1 MIFYG
6 TIVYTCV
13 LEEFNLLILLLSP
26 TFFMLQIYNTLQR
39 KKEPFQPIHPKKVSM
54 YVCGMTVYDY
64 CHIGHAR
71 VMIVFDMVVRWLR
84 ASDYEVN
91 YVRNITDIDDKI
103 IKRAI
108 ENKETIASLTQRFI
122 DAMHE
127 DGDALG
133 VLRPDHE
140 PRATHY
146 IDHMQTMISGLID
159 KQLAYQAGSGDVMY
173 SVRDFPPYGQLSNKT
188 LDDLEEGNRVIIA
201 GDKKDPLDFVLW
213 KSAKEDEPADTRW
226 ASKWGEGRPGW
237 HIECS
242 AMACELLGKNF
253 DIHGGGADLQFP
265 HHENEIAQSEGVHR
279 EFDEEGQ
286 SSDPRF
292 VNYWMH
298 NGHVRV
304 NNEKMAKS
312 LGNFFII
319 RDVLA
324 RYDAEVIRFFIL
336 RAHYRSPV
344 NYSDATL
351 DEAAQGLERLYV
363 ALKDYQPADTDSLFG
378 TAVEQFTDAMNDDF
392 NTPEAIAVLF
402 GLSTEAN
409 KARQQNDMQAYQQL
423 AHTLKHLGGYLGL
436 LKRTT
441 QDYLQSGHLQI
452 DEQAIEAL
460 IQERQ
465 LAKTNKD
472 FASSDRIRKELLEKG
487 IVLED
492 HPQGKTS
499 WRKN

>member
-1 MIFYG
+1 
-6 TIVYTCV
+6 
-13 LEEFNLLILLLSP
+13 
-26 TFFMLQIYNTLQR
+26 MLQIYNTLHRQ
-39 KKEPFQPIHPKKVSM
+39 KEVFQAIQANKVSI
-54 YVCGMTVYDY
+54 YVCGMTVYDQ

-84 ASDYEVN
+84 ASGYEVT

-103 IKRAI
+103 IKRAV
-108 ENKETIASLTQRFI
+108 ENQESIATLTQRFI
-122 DAMHE
+122 DAMHA

-146 IDHMQTMISGLID
+146 IQQMQEMISGLIE
-159 KQLAYQAGSGDVMY
+159 KELAYQADSGDVMY
-173 SVRDFPPYGQLSNKT
+173 SVRDFPPYGQLSGKT

-226 ASKWGEGRPGW
+226 AFKWGEGRPGW

-242 AMACELLGKNF
+242 AMACDMLGYHF

-265 HHENEIAQSEGVHR
+265 HHENEIAQSEGVYR
-279 EFDEEGQ
+279 TFTEDGQ
-286 SSDPRF
+286 STDPRF

-304 NNEKMAKS
+304 NNEKMSKS
-312 LGNFFII
+312 LGNFFVI

-324 RYDAEVIRFFIL
+324 QYDPEVIRFFIL

-351 DEAAQGLERLYV
+351 DEAAQGLERLYT
-363 ALKDYQPADTDSLFG
+363 ALKDHDLNQTTPLIDMW
-378 TAVEQFTDAMNDDF
+378 VEQFHAAMNDDF
-392 NTPEAIAVLF
+392 NTPEAIATLF

-409 KARQQNDMQAYQQL
+409 KARQQNEMDLYQSL
-423 AHTLKHLGGYLGL
+423 AHTLKHLAGYMGL
-436 LKRTT
+436 LQRTT
-441 QDYLQSGHLQI
+441 QAYLQSGQLQLN
-452 DEQAIEAL
+452 ESEIEAL
-460 IQERQ
+460 IEQRAI
-465 LAKTNKD
+465 AKKNKD
-472 FASSDRIRKELLEKG
+472 FAKSDAIRQDLLTKG

-492 HPQGKTS
+492 QPQGKTT

>member
-1 MIFYG
+1 
-6 TIVYTCV
+6 
-13 LEEFNLLILLLSP
+13 
-26 TFFMLQIYNTLQR
+26 MLQIYNTLHRQ
-39 KKEPFQPIHPKKVSM
+39 KEVFQPIQANKVSI
-54 YVCGMTVYDY
+54 YVCGMTVYDQ

-84 ASDYEVN
+84 ASGYEVT

-103 IKRAI
+103 IKRAV
-108 ENKETIASLTQRFI
+108 ENQESIATLTQRFI
-122 DAMHE
+122 DAMHA

-146 IDHMQTMISGLID
+146 IQQMQDMISGLIE
-159 KQLAYQAGSGDVMY
+159 KELAYQADSGDVMY
-173 SVRDFPPYGQLSNKT
+173 SVRDFPPYGQLSGKT

-242 AMACELLGKNF
+242 AMACDMLGYHF

-265 HHENEIAQSEGVHR
+265 HHENEIAQSEGVYR
-279 EFDEEGQ
+279 TFTEDGQ
-286 SSDPRF
+286 STDPRF

-304 NNEKMAKS
+304 NNEKMSKS
-312 LGNFFII
+312 LGNFFVIK
-319 RDVLA
+319 DVLA
-324 RYDAEVIRFFIL
+324 QYDTEVIRFFIL

-351 DEAAQGLERLYV
+351 DEAAQGLERLYT
-363 ALKDYQPADTDSLFG
+363 ALKEYDVNQTPTLVDSW
-378 TAVEQFTDAMNDDF
+378 VEQFQAAMNDDF
-392 NTPEAIAVLF
+392 NTSEAIAVLF

-409 KARQQNDMQAYQQL
+409 KARQHNEIDLYQSLAY
-423 AHTLKHLGGYLGL
+423 TLKHLAGYLGL
-436 LKRTT
+436 LQRTT
-441 QDYLQSGHLQI
+441 QAYLQSGQLELSESEI
-452 DEQAIEAL
+452 ETLIEQRAI
-460 IQERQ
+460 
-465 LAKTNKD
+465 AKKNKD
-472 FASSDRIRKELLEKG
+472 FAKSDAIRQDLLAKG

-492 HPQGKTS
+492 QPQGKTT

>member
-1 MIFYG
+1 
-6 TIVYTCV
+6 
-13 LEEFNLLILLLSP
+13 
-26 TFFMLQIYNTLQR
+26 MLQIYNTLHRQ
-39 KKEPFQPIHPKKVSM
+39 KEVFQPIQANKVSI
-54 YVCGMTVYDY
+54 YVCGMTVYDQ

-84 ASDYEVN
+84 ASGYEVT

-103 IKRAI
+103 IKRAV
-108 ENKETIASLTQRFI
+108 ENQESIATLTQRFI
-122 DAMHE
+122 DAMHA

-146 IDHMQTMISGLID
+146 IQQMQDMISGLIE
-159 KQLAYQAGSGDVMY
+159 KELAYQADSGDVMY
-173 SVRDFPPYGQLSNKT
+173 SVRDFPPYGQLSGKT

-242 AMACELLGKNF
+242 AMACDMLGYHF

-265 HHENEIAQSEGVHR
+265 HHENEIAQSEGVYR
-279 EFDEEGQ
+279 TFTEDGQ
-286 SSDPRF
+286 STDPRF

-304 NNEKMAKS
+304 NNEKMSKS
-312 LGNFFII
+312 LGNFFVIK
-319 RDVLA
+319 DVLA
-324 RYDAEVIRFFIL
+324 QYDPEVIRFFIL

-351 DEAAQGLERLYV
+351 DEAAQGLERLYT
-363 ALKDYQPADTDSLFG
+363 ALKDHDLNQTTPLIDIW
-378 TAVEQFTDAMNDDF
+378 VEQFHSAMNDDF

-409 KARQQNDMQAYQQL
+409 KARQHDEMDLYQAL
-423 AHTLKHLGGYLGL
+423 AHTLKHLAGYVGL
-436 LKRTT
+436 LRRTT
-441 QDYLQSGHLQI
+441 QAYLQSGQLQLN
-452 DEQAIEAL
+452 ESEIEAL
-460 IQERQ
+460 IEQRAI
-465 LAKTNKD
+465 AKKNKD
-472 FASSDRIRKELLEKG
+472 FAKSDAIRQDLLTKG

-492 HPQGKTS
+492 QPQGKTT

>member
-1 MIFYG
+1 
-6 TIVYTCV
+6 
-13 LEEFNLLILLLSP
+13 
-26 TFFMLQIYNTLQR
+26 MLQIYNTLHRQ
-39 KKEPFQPIHPKKVSM
+39 KEVFRPIHPKKVSM

-84 ASDYEVN
+84 ASGFEVT

-103 IKRAI
+103 IKKAI
-108 ENKETIASLTQRFI
+108 ENKDSIASLTQRFI

-127 DGDALG
+127 DSDALG

-146 IDHMQTMISGLID
+146 ISQMQTMISGLMD
-159 KQLAYQAGSGDVMY
+159 KQLAYQADSGDVMY
-173 SVRDFPPYGQLSNKT
+173 SVRDFPDYGQLSGKS

-213 KSAKEDEPADTRW
+213 KSAKQDEPADTRW
-226 ASKWGEGRPGW
+226 ASKWGDGRPGW

-242 AMACELLGKNF
+242 AMSCEMLGNHF

-265 HHENEIAQSEGVHR
+265 HHENEIAQSEGFHR
-279 EFDEEGQ
+279 NFKEDGT

-304 NNEKMAKS
+304 NNEKMSKS
-312 LGNFFII
+312 LGNFFVI

-324 RYDAEVIRFFIL
+324 QYNPEVIRFFIL

-351 DEAAQGLERLYV
+351 DEASQGLDRLYT
-363 ALKDYQPADTDSLFG
+363 ALKDYQENMGSILTNWVD
-378 TAVEQFTDAMNDDF
+378 QFDAAMNDDF

-409 KARQQNDMQAYQQL
+409 KARQQNDTTAYHDF
-423 AHTLKHLGGYLGL
+423 AKTLKYLASHLGL
-436 LKRTT
+436 LQKSAV
-441 QDYLQSGHLQI
+441 DFLQSGELQI
-452 DEQAIEAL
+452 TEQEIQAL
-460 IQERQ
+460 IDERKV
-465 LAKTNKD
+465 AKQNKD
-472 FASSDRIRKELLEKG
+472 FSRADVIRKELLDMG
-487 IVLED
+487 IILED
-492 HPQGKTS
+492 QPKGETT
-499 WRKN
+499 WRKS

>member
-1 MIFYG
+1 
-6 TIVYTCV
+6 
-13 LEEFNLLILLLSP
+13 
-26 TFFMLQIYNTLQR
+26 MLQIYNTLHRQ
-39 KKEPFQPIHPKKVSM
+39 KEVFQPIQANKVSI
-54 YVCGMTVYDY
+54 YVCGMTVYDQ

-84 ASDYEVN
+84 ASGYEVT

-103 IKRAI
+103 IKRAV
-108 ENKETIASLTQRFI
+108 ENQESIATLTQRFI
-122 DAMHE
+122 DAMHA

-146 IDHMQTMISGLID
+146 ILQMQDMISGLIE
-159 KQLAYQAGSGDVMY
+159 KELAYQADSGDVMY
-173 SVRDFPPYGQLSNKT
+173 SVRDFPPYGQLSGKT

-242 AMACELLGKNF
+242 AMACDMLGYHF

-265 HHENEIAQSEGVHR
+265 HHENEIAQSEGVYR
-279 EFDEEGQ
+279 TFTEDGQ
-286 SSDPRF
+286 STDPRF

-304 NNEKMAKS
+304 NNEKMSKS
-312 LGNFFII
+312 LGNFFVIK
-319 RDVLA
+319 DVLA
-324 RYDAEVIRFFIL
+324 QYDPEVIRFFIL

-351 DEAAQGLERLYV
+351 DEAAQGLERLYT
-363 ALKDYQPADTDSLFG
+363 ALKEHDVNQTSFLIDSWI
-378 TAVEQFTDAMNDDF
+378 EQFHTAMNDDF

-409 KARQQNDMQAYQQL
+409 KARQNNEMDLYQSL
-423 AHTLKHLGGYLGL
+423 AHTLKHLAGYVGL
-436 LKRTT
+436 LQRTT
-441 QDYLQSGHLQI
+441 QAYLQSGQLELSESEI
-452 DEQAIEAL
+452 ETLIEQRAI
-460 IQERQ
+460 
-465 LAKTNKD
+465 AKKNKD
-472 FASSDRIRKELLEKG
+472 FAKSDAIRQDLLAKG

-492 HPQGKTS
+492 QPQGKTT